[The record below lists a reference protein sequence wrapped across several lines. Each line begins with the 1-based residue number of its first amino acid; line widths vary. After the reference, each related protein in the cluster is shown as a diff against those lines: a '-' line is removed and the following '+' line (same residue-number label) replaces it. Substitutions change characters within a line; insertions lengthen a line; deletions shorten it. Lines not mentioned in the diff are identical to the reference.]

1 MRALLLIAAMGLL
14 TACMSPT
21 SDDGSDMADKAS
33 MAADGAVT
41 TEAQFRETI
50 VGRTLTFEGKSLV
63 VNADGTISGPWD
75 GQGITGTWNWSDG
88 AMCRDGRIGS
98 RVLAPDCQVWELDGS
113 SATVTRDRGNGAS
126 FVYTIS

>member
-1 MRALLLIAAMGLL
+1 MRALLLTAALGLL

-21 SDDGSDMADKAS
+21 SDGDSSMADKAS

-41 TEAQFRETI
+41 TEAQFRETL

-75 GQGITGTWNWSDG
+75 GQGITGTWTWNDG
-88 AMCRDGRIGS
+88 AVCRDAKIGS
-98 RVLAPDCQVWELDGS
+98 RVLAPDCQVWTLDGS
-113 SATVTRDRGNGAS
+113 TAIVTRDRGNGAS